1 MFPLI
6 FILFCG
12 QYFSSHFIPWQQEFH
27 TYILLKIIVP
37 RIHDHIK
44 CKKVH
49 WNNNTAAW
57 CVVVCIHVVLC
68 NNSISLYA
76 ISRYLQWNEMFL
88 CMSYAVE
95 VFIVT
100 VLQLQ
105 YNLWLPSNNNVT
117 TVAALSCPADCGL
130 VCGGKSSSVFTSI
143 EARPCWQ
150 HLHTSGFKLLV
161 IFKDLC
167 Y

>member
-68 NNSISLYA
+68 NNSIS
-76 ISRYLQWNEMFL
+76 RYWYLDVDICSEMKCFYV
-88 CMSYAVE
+88 MSYAVE

-105 YNLWLPSNNNVT
+105 YNLWLPSNNVT

-130 VCGGKSSSVFTSI
+130 VCGGLGSSVFTSI
-143 EARPCWQ
+143 EQ
-150 HLHTSGFKLLV
+150 HLQVVSNFY
-161 IFKDLC
+161 IFLRIFAIK
-167 Y
+167 